1 MCIRDSI
8 NGAAKSGDDFIVLS
22 NEKEAK
28 SLCEARVEESKDDKI
43 PLNFVTQDS
52 AFQSTVSEELNIII
66 KSDVH
71 GSSEAIKNAIDQI
84 KHDEVKPKILLSDI
98 GMVTETD
105 IALAK
110 ASNAVVIAFNVKP
123 SKEAKK
129 RAEQEKISISTY
141 NIIYEVLDFIKRKM
155 GGLLSPDVEEK
166 IIGSAEILEIFKV
179 SKVGKVAGSKVVEG
193 EITQNSKLIEATSG
207 NTGIALAMAGADLGL
222 PVTIVMPSNMSEE
235 RKQMMRSYGAEIIDA
250 PPGDFEA
257 AINMKKQMLIEDRDL
272 WSPNQFEN
280 PTNIEC
286 HFLTTAHE
294 IHKQAGPSW
303 AAFVHGAGTG
313 GTIMGVKQYIDSFGL
328 DVKVCLV
335 TPAEE
340 KHNIQG
346 IGDGRDFL
354 VDREKMDS
362 VSVIATQDAVNR
374 AKKIA
379 S

>member
-1 MCIRDSI
+1 MKLSLSR
-8 NGAAKSGDDFIVLS
+8 IVG
-22 NEKEAK
+22 NT
-28 SLCEARVEESKDDKI
+28 
-43 PLNFVTQDS
+43 PL
-52 AFQSTVSEELNIII
+52 I
-66 KSDVH
+66 K
-71 GSSEAIKNAIDQI
+71 
-84 KHDEVKPKILLSDI
+84 LSDKLY
-98 GMVTETD
+98 GKLETTNPSGSVKDRMV
-105 IALAK
+105 L
-110 ASNAVVIAFNVKP
+110 
-123 SKEAKK
+123 
-129 RAEQEKISISTY
+129 Y
-141 NIIYEVLDFIKRKM
+141 
-155 GGLLSPDVEEK
+155 
-166 IIGSAEILEIFKV
+166 
-179 SKVGKVAGSKVVEG
+179 VVEHAIRSG
-193 EITQNSKLIEATSG
+193 EITQNSKLVEATSG

-362 VSVIATQDAVNR
+362 VSVIATQDAVDR

-379 S
+379 RETGLLVGISSGANVLAAERWIAENDPEGVVITMLCDRGERYMSIFNS